1 MPSLNLYNTTSDK
14 KMLNKNINLLKKID
28 NIHFKNGCSMENP
41 IIQITSN
48 ALGSLANCN
57 YAYVSDFQRFY
68 FINDITLV
76 SNNVLE
82 LSMHVDVLMSF
93 NSSIK
98 QVQALILRQENINN
112 PYIIDSELITFSQR
126 ILERHKIGNS
136 PFSISAFGQQS
147 ECISLTVVGG
157 V

>member
-1 MPSLNLYNTTSDK
+1 MASLNLYNTASDK
-14 KMLNKNINLLKKID
+14 KMLKKNINLLKKID

-48 ALGSLANCN
+48 DLGALANCN

-82 LSMHVDVLMSF
+82 ISLHVDVLMSF
-93 NSSIK
+93 NSSIN
-98 QVQALILRQENINN
+98 QIQALILRQEFENN
-112 PYIIDSELITFSQR
+112 PYIIDNELITYSQR

-136 PFSISAFGQQS
+136 PFSIGAFGQQS